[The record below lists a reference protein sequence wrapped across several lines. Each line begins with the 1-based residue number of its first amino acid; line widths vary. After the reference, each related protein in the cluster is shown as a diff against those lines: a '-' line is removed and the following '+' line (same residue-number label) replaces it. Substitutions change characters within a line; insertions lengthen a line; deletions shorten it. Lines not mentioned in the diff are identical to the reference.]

1 MAFFSAPKT
10 FTLEMYLCYEE
21 IILSALLLASIPQ
34 SIKYK
39 CCFYFLQTES
49 DLFNMIARSKI
60 KIYLAKQVLVQ
71 VPNVK
76 QMQSFF
82 TTDTFKQIWNRKRSS
97 VPQNVRIQKKY

>member
-1 MAFFSAPKT
+1 
-10 FTLEMYLCYEE
+10 
-21 IILSALLLASIPQ
+21 
-34 SIKYK
+34 
-39 CCFYFLQTES
+39 
-49 DLFNMIARSKI
+49 MIARSKI

-97 VPQNVRIQKKY
+97 VPQNVHIQKKY